1 MKTLVWKYQSEYFWA
16 FIGEYIYETEI
27 SPICQLLQDFPRY
40 ITVSDAPDF
49 FSKKKKSCPGN
60 NDFSEVIKNRLLH
73 GMDLNFYDDE
83 KM

>member
-1 MKTLVWKYQSEYFWA
+1 MKQRSHQFVNSYKIFQD
-16 FIGEYIYETEI
+16 I
-27 SPICQLLQDFPRY
+27 LQFLMHQ
-40 ITVSDAPDF
+40 IF
-49 FSKKKKSCPGN
+49 FLKKKKSCPGN